1 MHIIADV
8 ENCHEPWR
16 LDDEDLVVKSL
27 LSGAH
32 ACGATILNYQSHKFS
47 PQGVT
52 AVVMLA
58 ESHISIHTWPETG
71 AYALDVYTCGDMDCA
86 YAVERVMW
94 NLGGKPC
101 KKHIIQRTL

>member
-8 ENCHEPWR
+8 EDCLEQWK
-16 LDDEDLVVKSL
+16 LDDEDLVVESL

-32 ACGATILNYQSHKFS
+32 ACGATVLNHQSHKFY

-58 ESHISIHTWPETG
+58 ESHISIHTWPERG
-71 AYALDVYTCGDMDCA
+71 AYALDVYTCGSMDCA
-86 YAVERVMW
+86 CAVERIMW
-94 NLGGKPC
+94 ALGGTPS
-101 KKHIIQRTL
+101 KKHTIQRTL